1 MLGLGQCNAVKLGFM
16 AVMGND
22 LINKEILGIYAAED
36 RTSYYCVK
44 KGLSGLKETSPGPG
58 LSFSGELA
66 QVGAA
71 GVRALLKKIRFST
84 KRKIFLALPR
94 SLFFAREVKLPMM
107 PVEDAIDSI
116 KNSISIYSHLPGEEI
131 YYDIAVT
138 PSFENSIR
146 CLLLYA
152 RKKEVDKY
160 RDIFR
165 ETGHLDSLVSVF
177 PISYG
182 ICAWMQQH
190 NMEYPSGVLIE
201 FEKDCEFAV
210 FNYKYWLSSVTW
222 DFADEKNSLIAFKS
236 IVSRFPGISDN
247 VYKVKICAG
256 IGKNDEFRENCF
268 AEAQIIDELSTNPA
282 AAAVSPAF
290 CKIQQISI
298 DEKPVK
304 VNFIKPLRYIMIVAC
319 IIAVSLF
326 YVTNDISKDIKV
338 KELERDKL
346 KTLAAQL
353 QKKME
358 PVQDRVKMLQK
369 AAGLKDDA
377 ELFLKSHPRLYTCVN
392 EIARLAPEKTWFS
405 GFRYRKGVIN
415 LRGYSKDALMTVKN
429 LRKSKYFSKVRLKGS
444 VVSRGGSGQEQFNLE
459 LTLQKKQKGS

>member
-1 MLGLGQCNAVKLGFM
+1 MT
-16 AVMGND
+16 
-22 LINKEILGIYAAED
+22 NKEILGIYAAED

-44 KGLSGLKETSPGPG
+44 KGLSGLKEISPGQG
-58 LSFSGELA
+58 LSSSGKLA
-66 QVGAA
+66 QGGAA
-71 GVRALLKKIRFST
+71 GVRELLKKIRFRT
-84 KRKIFLALPR
+84 KRKFFLALPR
-94 SLFFAREVKLPMM
+94 ALFFAREVKLPMM

-131 YYDIAVT
+131 YYDVAVT

-152 RKKEVDKY
+152 RKKEIDKY

-165 ETGHLDSLVSVF
+165 EAGYPDSLVSVF

-182 ICAWMQQH
+182 VCAWMHRH
-190 NMEYPSGVLIE
+190 NTEYPSGVLIE

-210 FNYKYWLSSVTW
+210 FNNGYWLSSVTW
-222 DFADEKNSLIAFKS
+222 DFADEKNGIVAFKS
-236 IVSRFPGISDN
+236 LVARFPGISDN
-247 VYKVKICAG
+247 VYRIKICAG
-256 IGKNDEFRENCF
+256 IGIKDELQESCF
-268 AEAQIIDELSTNPA
+268 AGAKIIDELSDNPA
-282 AAAVSPAF
+282 AAAVSPAL

-304 VNFIKPLRYIMIVAC
+304 VNFIKPFRYIFIAAC
-319 IIAVSLF
+319 IIAAFLF
-326 YVTNDISKDIKV
+326 YVTNNISKDIKV
-338 KELERDKL
+338 KQLERDKL
-346 KTLAAQL
+346 KNLAAQL
-353 QKKME
+353 EKKTE
-358 PVQDRVKMLQK
+358 PVQERVKMLQK

-392 EIARLAPEKTWFS
+392 EIARLVPEGTWFS
-405 GFRYRKGVIN
+405 TFRFRNGVIN
-415 LRGYSKDALMTVKN
+415 LSGYSKDALMTVKN

-444 VVSRGGSGQEQFNLE
+444 VVSRGGSGKEQFNLE